1 MPENMQNPICLSF
14 PSAEPRARRAR
25 HQAPAT
31 PAGFRRGWTVKLS
44 QGRGPGDGRTEGQR
58 DGGGG
63 RQLHSPEGDAPGPGT
78 LSAGRKPKREELEQS
93 SLAHPSV
100 ERQGGGTR
108 AEERRCGRG
117 AAVSGAG
124 RIRAPAPSPHAPPCP
139 PGERGLTPP
148 PVNKTQARPSWGA

>member
-1 MPENMQNPICLSF
+1 MQNPICLSF

-58 DGGGG
+58 DGGSA
-63 RQLHSPEGDAPGPGT
+63 RQLHSPEGDAPGPGA

-108 AEERRCGRG
+108 AEERRNKLTKLTRLPSLLGSFR
-117 AAVSGAG
+117 G
-124 RIRAPAPSPHAPPCP
+124 RIPAHLSVKS
-139 PGERGLTPP
+139 GGRSSGRRVREGGMGDG
-148 PVNKTQARPSWGA
+148 WG